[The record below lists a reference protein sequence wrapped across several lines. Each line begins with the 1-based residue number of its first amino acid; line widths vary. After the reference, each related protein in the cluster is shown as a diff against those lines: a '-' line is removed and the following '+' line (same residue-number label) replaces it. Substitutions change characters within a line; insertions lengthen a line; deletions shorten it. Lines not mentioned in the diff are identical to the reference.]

1 MADEVIWNPNR
12 SMNFIASKY
21 LASYIYR
28 GKSKYN
34 HSRKDWLT
42 VYHIRV
48 QLKDVTLSTPTKW
61 PGLWYATY
69 KREEEAIKGLAQLAE
84 ELVRAG
90 VIEVTENKSDNRFDH
105 VELQE
110 GDDG

>member
-21 LASYIYR
+21 LASYIHNGT
-28 GKSKYN
+28 GKYD
-34 HSRKDWLT
+34 HSSKDWLK

-61 PGLWYATY
+61 PGLWYATCET
-69 KREEEAIKGLAQLAE
+69 EEEAKKCLARLTE
-84 ELVRAG
+84 KLVLAG
-90 VIEVTENKSDNRFDH
+90 VIKEPTSKSSNRFDH
-105 VELQE
+105 VDLQE
-110 GDDG
+110 VTS